1 MNGNKPAQSTNILI
15 LGLGGIGYYLAKRL
29 VHEGYAITTIESE
42 REVIRHADGVLDAR
56 LMGMT
61 GVEQQ
66 KRHRVMVLG
75 GDLVGRRPGR
85 AL

>member
-56 LMGMT
+56 LIQDIPHFMRDNT
-61 GVEQQ
+61 GS
-66 KRHRVMVLG
+66 KPAWGRHFFYE
-75 GDLVGRRPGR
+75 
-85 AL
+85 

>member
-1 MNGNKPAQSTNILI
+1 VNGNKPAQSTNILI

-56 LMGMT
+56 LIFGMPMGF
-61 GVEQQ
+61 
-66 KRHRVMVLG
+66 
-75 GDLVGRRPGR
+75 
-85 AL
+85 